1 MDYTLRFSNR
11 RTLALQIQ
19 KDGSLLVLAPFFT
32 RRDRIE
38 CFVEEKSLWIE
49 KAREQMQ
56 KRRKYPEVPEEIQR
70 LVVKAKELL
79 PQRVAFYSEKMGLKP
94 EKITITKAKTRFGS
108 CSSKKTISFS
118 CFLLLYP
125 PEAVDYVVVHELA
138 HLKYMNHQK
147 EFYRLIEQLMPDYK
161 KHRALLKE

>member
-32 RRDRIE
+32 SRERIE

-49 KAREQMQ
+49 KARKQMQ
-56 KRRKYPEVPEEIQR
+56 KRRKYPEDPEEIRR

-94 EKITITKAKTRFGS
+94 QRISITKAKTRFGS

-118 CFLLLYP
+118 CSLLLYP

-161 KHRALLKE
+161 KRRALLKE

>member
-11 RTLALQIQ
+11 RTLALQIH

-32 RRDRIE
+32 SRKHIE

-56 KRRKYPEVPEEIQR
+56 KRRKYPEDPEEIRR

-94 EKITITKAKTRFGS
+94 QRISITKARPASEAAPLKKRFPFPAS
-108 CSSKKTISFS
+108 FCSIRRRRWTMWWSTSWPI
-118 CFLLLYP
+118 
-125 PEAVDYVVVHELA
+125 
-138 HLKYMNHQK
+138 
-147 EFYRLIEQLMPDYK
+147 
-161 KHRALLKE
+161 

>member
-32 RRDRIE
+32 SRERIE

-49 KAREQMQ
+49 KARKQMQ
-56 KRRKYPEVPEEIQR
+56 KRRKYPEDPEEIRR

-94 EKITITKAKTRFGS
+94 QRISITKAKTRFGS

-138 HLKYMNHQK
+138 HIRHHDHSPA
-147 EFYRLIEQLMPDYK
+147 FYDQVARVLPDYK
-161 KHRALLKE
+161 ARQRLLKE

>member
-32 RRDRIE
+32 SRERIE

-49 KAREQMQ
+49 KARKQMQ
-56 KRRKYPEVPEEIQR
+56 KRRKYPEDPEEIRR

-94 EKITITKAKTRFGS
+94 QRISITKAKTRFGS

-138 HLKYMNHQK
+138 HIRHKNHGPD
-147 EFYRLIEQLMPDYK
+147 FYALVQRYMPDYQARK
-161 KHRALLKE
+161 KLLK

>member
-1 MDYTLRFSNR
+1 
-11 RTLALQIQ
+11 
-19 KDGSLLVLAPFFT
+19 
-32 RRDRIE
+32 
-38 CFVEEKSLWIE
+38 
-49 KAREQMQ
+49 
-56 KRRKYPEVPEEIQR
+56 
-70 LVVKAKELL
+70 
-79 PQRVAFYSEKMGLKP
+79 MGLKP
-94 EKITITKAKTRFGS
+94 QRISITKAKTRFGS

-161 KHRALLKE
+161 KRRALLKE

>member
-11 RTLALQIQ
+11 RTLALQIH

-32 RRDRIE
+32 SRKHIE

-56 KRRKYPEVPEEIQR
+56 KRRKYPEDPEEIRR

-94 EKITITKAKTRFGS
+94 QRISITKAKTRFGS

-138 HLKYMNHQK
+138 RN
-147 EFYRLIEQLMPDYK
+147 I
-161 KHRALLKE
+161 

>member
-19 KDGSLLVLAPFFT
+19 KDGSLLILAPFFT
-32 RRDRIE
+32 RKERIE
-38 CFVEEKSLWIE
+38 YFLDEKRLWIE
-49 KAREQMQ
+49 KTREKIK
-56 KRRKYPEVPEEIQR
+56 KRRKYPEDPKEIQC
-70 LVVKAKELL
+70 LIEKAKEIL
-79 PQRVAFYSEKMGLKP
+79 PQRVAIYGEKMGLTP
-94 EKITITKAKTRFGS
+94 NKISVTTARTRFGS

-147 EFYRLIEQLMPDYK
+147 DFYRLVEQQMPDYK
-161 KHRALLKE
+161 KRQALLKE

>member
-32 RRDRIE
+32 SRERIE

-56 KRRKYPEVPEEIQR
+56 KRRKYPEDPEEIRR

-94 EKITITKAKTRFGS
+94 QRISITKAKTRFGS

-138 HLKYMNHQK
+138 HIRHHDHSPA
-147 EFYRLIEQLMPDYK
+147 FYAEVAKVLPDYK
-161 KHRALLKE
+161 ERMKLLKT